1 MATKTTSS
9 GHSLRSGL
17 ESVDP
22 SRVHRFL
29 STGPAMD
36 LGTGDGAEAAL
47 IDAARQ
53 CLVMHG
59 AEKMRMNDVA
69 RTASLS
75 RSSVYKYF
83 ADRET
88 LLSAVYKLA
97 FAAFT
102 ADMDEAMARFDELG
116 DQLIAAAI
124 VVRKWHVAIR
134 GARGGNLI
142 NRDEFASIITEGS
155 EPVVRRMIAVVRRY
169 LAAAAAAGELR
180 DGADLDLTAEWVAR
194 ILHSLSANPPIGFDG
209 NDMAALAAF
218 LRPNLLYGID
228 AQQR

>member
-9 GHSLRSGL
+9 RRSLRGGL

-29 STGPAMD
+29 STGPALD
-36 LGTGDGAEAAL
+36 LGTGDGAEAVL
-47 IDAARQ
+47 VDAARQ
-53 CLVMHG
+53 CLVMYG
-59 AEKMRMNDVA
+59 AEKMSMNDVA
-69 RTASLS
+69 RTANLS

-88 LLSAVYKLA
+88 LLSAVYRLA

-102 ADMDEAMARFDELG
+102 ADTDEAMARFDELG

-124 VVRKWHVAIR
+124 VVRKWNLAIR
-134 GARGGNLI
+134 SARGGNLI
-142 NRDEFASIITEGS
+142 NRDEFANIITAGS
-155 EPVVRRMIAVVRRY
+155 EPVMRQMIAVVRPY
-169 LAAAAAAGELR
+169 LAAAAVAGELR
-180 DGADLDLTAEWVAR
+180 PDADLDLTAEWVAR

-218 LRPNLLYGID
+218 LRPNLLYGIA
-228 AQQR
+228 AQHG